1 MLCNI
6 YSQLG
11 VGPGDKFYEWRF
23 YFAGKISRY
32 LSLDEMTDPHFSHD
46 GNRNC
51 LDDLFD
57 HLGVTL
63 WKGENAKRHKF

>member
-1 MLCNI
+1 MSGAFILPVKSG
-6 YSQLG
+6 YLG
-11 VGPGDKFYEWRF
+11 
-23 YFAGKISRY
+23 
-32 LSLDEMTDPHFSHD
+32 LDEMADPHFSHD

-63 WKGENAKRHKF
+63 ERGSAKRAYILAPA